1 MTIMESGLG
10 LRGNQR
16 KTTSLKDSYV
26 DLLKDQLL
34 KHKDIA
40 TKIPRIRLVIVHSP
54 CCVIKSAKF
63 QIISPIKNSFFSL
76 SNTGKYCK
84 SDSTYS
90 K

>member
-40 TKIPRIRLVIVHSP
+40 TKIPIGHCSLTLLRHKVSKVPDH
-54 CCVIKSAKF
+54 
-63 QIISPIKNSFFSL
+63 L
-76 SNTGKYCK
+76 SNKK
-84 SDSTYS
+84 LFL
-90 K
+90 

>member
-26 DLLKDQLL
+26 DLFKGLITETQRHCYQDPEDKIGHCSLTLL
-34 KHKDIA
+34 RHKVSKVPD
-40 TKIPRIRLVIVHSP
+40 H
-54 CCVIKSAKF
+54 
-63 QIISPIKNSFFSL
+63 L
-76 SNTGKYCK
+76 SNKKLFLYFIK
-84 SDSTYS
+84 HWEILQ